1 MSVWVD
7 NVLCVSAIAAAP
19 GLDTGSDPQI
29 WPLLLKMLAAL
40 AIVLGVMFL
49 LSAGLRRLR
58 WGRGKAGQES
68 IEIQETRPL
77 GAKKMLCLV
86 NVRGRQMLLGI
97 TPDRITFLSHVDP
110 PESKSSFAQAMD
122 RQKDTRT

>member
-29 WPLLLKMLAAL
+29 WSLLLKMLAAL

-58 WGRGKAGQES
+58 WGRGKAGHES

-122 RQKDTRT
+122 RHKDTRT

>member
-49 LSAGLRRLR
+49 LSAGMHRLR
-58 WGRGKAGQES
+58 WGRGKSGHES

-110 PESKSSFAQAMD
+110 PESKSSFAQAMV
-122 RQKDTRT
+122 RQKDTRA

>member
-1 MSVWVD
+1 VWVD

-86 NVRGRQMLLGI
+86 NVRDRQMLLGI
-97 TPDRITFLSHVDP
+97 TPDRITFLSHIDP
-110 PESKSSFAQAMD
+110 PESKTSFAQAMD

>member
-1 MSVWVD
+1 VSVWVD
-7 NVLCVSAIAAAP
+7 NMLCVSAIAAP

-40 AIVLGVMFL
+40 AIVLGLMFL

-97 TPDRITFLSHVDP
+97 TPDRITFLSNVDP
-110 PESKSSFAQAMD
+110 PESQTSFAQAMD

>member
-1 MSVWVD
+1 MSVWLD
-7 NVLCVSAIAAAP
+7 NVLCVSAIAASP

-40 AIVLGVMFL
+40 AIVLGLMFL

-97 TPDRITFLSHVDP
+97 TPDKITFLSHVDP

>member
-58 WGRGKAGQES
+58 WGRGKSGHES

-97 TPDRITFLSHVDP
+97 TPDRITFLSHIDP
-110 PESKSSFAQAMD
+110 PESKTSFAQAMD